1 MKKHLYFR
9 NPYFI
14 IQVHYRSNERNN
26 EIIERLEKVETRLDE
41 LAAKIRNNR
50 EVEKSNA
57 VSAPGF
63 KTGTSK

>member
-1 MKKHLYFR
+1 M
-9 NPYFI
+9 

-63 KTGTSK
+63 KTGTSN